1 MGVLLGV
8 PKRTIEIIE
17 YENHGRAEE
26 ILCEYSLAVREKE
39 DNEWGEQRKAEL
51 DVRCCYLQWQSI
63 QVDAAPIINHPG
75 RYINHAQA
83 HHNANLL
90 LKKPVW
96 IGAPPQV

>member
-26 ILCEYSLAVREKE
+26 ILCVSIAWQCVRRKTMIGVNKEKQNLML
-39 DNEWGEQRKAEL
+39 DAAIYNGKAY
-51 DVRCCYLQWQSI
+51 RF
-63 QVDAAPIINHPG
+63 DAAPIINHPG
-75 RYINHAQA
+75 RYINHA
-83 HHNANLL
+83 HRNASLL

-96 IGAPPQV
+96 IGAPPKV